1 MSVDA
6 LLLPYGA
13 ERYRYHW
20 AAMLFTAIGFHKPV
34 LISPEI
40 NPEVLEQYSIGE
52 FLNVNSI
59 RQGIQT
65 FVEHL
70 QYHKEQYNQGLM
82 NANEDYSHR
91 ALIKSIIYI

>member
-1 MSVDA
+1 
-6 LLLPYGA
+6 
-13 ERYRYHW
+13 
-20 AAMLFTAIGFHKPV
+20 MLFTAIGFHKPV

-52 FLNVNSI
+52 FLNLDDVHSI

-65 FVEHL
+65 FVENL
-70 QYHKEQYNQGLM
+70 QYHKEQYNKGLM

-91 ALIKSIIYI
+91 ALIQSIIHV